1 MFIILKNDPA
11 EIGRMLAEEQQKRQ
25 QAMAQQQLDPT
36 HQRIIDT
43 LRQQAAEA
51 KEEADAAQ
59 AKAEQIR
66 VRLQQEVARI
76 GGGGQ

>member
-25 QAMAQQQLDPT
+25 ESMSQQELDPA
-36 HQRIIDT
+36 HQQIINT
-43 LRQQAAEA
+43 LRAQADEA
-51 KEEADAAQ
+51 RKAADEAQ
-59 AKAEQIR
+59 AKAAEISA
-66 VRLQQEVARI
+66 RLRQEVARI